1 MAVRRVEWWRRRA
14 RRECRNGRR
23 CLGWLAEGA
32 KRAGERRVGI
42 IRRWMVV
49 GGEEAIAWVMDW
61 RTEGKGSSAMGEMAV
76 KLMAT
81 EVGSESRLVKSK
93 L

>member
-14 RRECRNGRR
+14 RREWRKGRR
-23 CLGWLAEGA
+23 WVGWLAEGG
-32 KRAGERRVGI
+32 KRAGERRVGMM
-42 IRRWMVV
+42 RRWMVS

-61 RTEGKGSSAMGEMAV
+61 RREGKGFSAVGDMPMEM
-76 KLMAT
+76 MAL
-81 EVGSESRLVKSK
+81 EVGSERRFVKSK